1 MEQEHKKTCF
11 IYSRASSGLLVEVS
25 KHTKKAHSMTAKV
38 LPSAN
43 NSGTNTSRRF
53 TRSTKK
59 KALGRNFVC
68 VFIYFLFFFFFL
80 LFWSFTLRV
89 IGLLFGFVKYL
100 FQAPPALFHFF
111 TRRKTHN
118 WSFLCV
124 ALSNRTMIIFCLFKK
139 FSRVKTCEKYTINK
153 IQKHCSVLHNVL

>member
-1 MEQEHKKTCF
+1 MFYLLKSVVRIIGRGVETHQKSPFYDSQSAALRKQLRNQHLTEIHTVHKKEG
-11 IYSRASSGLLVEVS
+11 SRQEF
-25 KHTKKAHSMTAKV
+25 
-38 LPSAN
+38 
-43 NSGTNTSRRF
+43 R
-53 TRSTKK
+53 
-59 KALGRNFVC
+59 VC
-68 VFIYFLFFFFFL
+68 VYLFSFLLFFL